1 MTKNKFTIDL
11 NENNNESSDEDLTVS
26 KQVSTEI
33 SSTPDD
39 AANNKKRMNKSGKP
53 RAPYVLT
60 DKRKQQFE
68 LARQVRMKNIEEA
81 KAKQNEN
88 YSQYNDLKKELEKKK
103 VKKLEKIKKKELVKL
118 MAETENISSDDDSDA
133 TPPQTPPKLKRTKS
147 KKPIVV
153 DDSRRGYLPRRG
165 ATADASHLSG
175 DSETETESSSDED
188 VKPIKKATK
197 KKTTTT
203 TTKKKPIQKEK
214 PIEKEY
220 TTPSFG
226 IRYF

>member
-11 NENNNESSDEDLTVS
+11 NENNNDSSTDEELTVS
-26 KQVSTEI
+26 KTKKQELQPHLEDETDIQQQTE
-33 SSTPDD
+33 P
-39 AANNKKRMNKSGKP
+39 KKRMNKSGKP

-103 VKKLEKIKKKELVKL
+103 IKKLEKIKKKELVKL
-118 MAETENISSDDDSDA
+118 MAETENISSDDSSIDE
-133 TPPQTPPKLKRTKS
+133 PPIDKPPIIIKKRTKS

-153 DDSRRGYLPRRG
+153 ES
-165 ATADASHLSG
+165 
-175 DSETETESSSDED
+175 ETESSSESSSEED

-203 TTKKKPIQKEK
+203 TKKKPIQPIQKEK
-214 PIEKEY
+214 PEFI
-220 TTPSFG
+220 TPSFG
-226 IRYF
+226 IRYI

>member
-1 MTKNKFTIDL
+1 MPKNKFTIDL

-26 KQVSTEI
+26 KTKKQESTEI
-33 SSTPDD
+33 PSTDIQ
-39 AANNKKRMNKSGKP
+39 AAEFQKKRMNKSGKP

-88 YSQYNDLKKELEKKK
+88 YSQYNELKKELEKKK

-118 MAETENISSDDDSDA
+118 MAETENISSDDSSIDE
-133 TPPQTPPKLKRTKS
+133 PQTPPKLKRTKS

-153 DDSRRGYLPRRG
+153 E
-165 ATADASHLSG
+165 
-175 DSETETESSSDED
+175 SETETESSSEED
-188 VKPIKKATK
+188 VKPVKKTTK

-203 TTKKKPIQKEK
+203 TNKKKPIQPIQKEK
-214 PIEKEY
+214 PEY
-220 TTPSFG
+220 STPSFG
-226 IRYF
+226 IRYI

>member
-11 NENNNESSDEDLTVS
+11 NNDSSDEELTVS
-26 KQVSTEI
+26 KTKKQELQ
-33 SSTPDD
+33 PHLEEDLKDD
-39 AANNKKRMNKSGKP
+39 AEPKKRMNKSGKP

-81 KAKQNEN
+81 KVKQNEN
-88 YSQYNDLKKELEKKK
+88 YSQYNDLKKELDKKK

-118 MAETENISSDDDSDA
+118 MAETENISSDDSSIDE
-133 TPPQTPPKLKRTKS
+133 PPSPPKLKRTKS

-153 DDSRRGYLPRRG
+153 E
-165 ATADASHLSG
+165 
-175 DSETETESSSDED
+175 SETDTESSSDED
-188 VKPIKKATK
+188 VKPVKKATK

-203 TTKKKPIQKEK
+203 TKKKTIQKEK

-226 IRYF
+226 IRYI

>member
-26 KQVSTEI
+26 KQASTEI

-39 AANNKKRMNKSGKP
+39 ADYNKKRMNKSGKP

-88 YSQYNDLKKELEKKK
+88 YSQYNELKKELEKKK

-118 MAETENISSDDDSDA
+118 LAETENISSDDDSDA

-153 DDSRRGYLPRRG
+153 E
-165 ATADASHLSG
+165 
-175 DSETETESSSDED
+175 SETETESSSDED

-197 KKTTTT
+197 KKTIT

>member
-26 KQVSTEI
+26 KTKKQELQPPFKEDET
-33 SSTPDD
+33 DD
-39 AANNKKRMNKSGKP
+39 AALFQKKRMNKSGKP

-118 MAETENISSDDDSDA
+118 LAETENISSDDSSIDE
-133 TPPQTPPKLKRTKS
+133 PPIDEPPKLKRTKD
-147 KKPIVV
+147 KKHIVV
-153 DDSRRGYLPRRG
+153 ES
-165 ATADASHLSG
+165 
-175 DSETETESSSDED
+175 ETESSESEPEP
-188 VKPIKKATK
+188 VKKTTK

-203 TTKKKPIQKEK
+203 TNKKKPIQREK

-226 IRYF
+226 IRYI

>member
-11 NENNNESSDEDLTVS
+11 NNESSDEELTVS
-26 KQVSTEI
+26 THKKQQEIQPQLKEDLKEDTE
-33 SSTPDD
+33 P
-39 AANNKKRMNKSGKP
+39 KKRMNKSGKQ

-68 LARQVRMKNIEEA
+68 LARQVRMKNIEES

-103 VKKLEKIKKKELVKL
+103 IKKLEKIKKKELVKL
-118 MAETENISSDDDSDA
+118 MAETENISSDDSSIDE
-133 TPPQTPPKLKRTKS
+133 PPSPPKLKRTKS

-153 DDSRRGYLPRRG
+153 ES
-165 ATADASHLSG
+165 
-175 DSETETESSSDED
+175 ETESSSESSSEED

-203 TTKKKPIQKEK
+203 TKKKHIQPIQKEK
-214 PIEKEY
+214 PEFI
-220 TTPSFG
+220 TPSFG
-226 IRYF
+226 IRYI